1 MTHTNHTSSSVHK
14 ELDQMGES
22 RLMDLVRDWEDPLPV
37 PRVDRVKL
45 DSKRTIYVV
54 RDDMMGFGT
63 KARAGS
69 AALFQ
74 PEYKKT
80 KTIVYVAPRVGW
92 APMSLAKLCSDTGR
106 KLILFSP
113 AAAKPSHHQLTA
125 YNLWADL
132 RFVRV
137 AAMPNLQRMAR
148 KFAEDHGYT
157 FFPLGLDVPA
167 AVAGIAKTARL
178 VADCEIGDYMKIKEF
193 WTVISTGV
201 LSRGLQL
208 AWPKAKVFA
217 VAVARNI
224 HDGEKGRASIYSH
237 PLPFTQS
244 VKQDEAPPF
253 PSVLSYDA
261 KAWSFIREHA
271 SNNAWFW
278 NVAAEPPDTIA
289 VREGSSELK
298 SNVDW
303 GDMSAFDKP

>member
-1 MTHTNHTSSSVHK
+1 MTHTNHTSSPSHK
-14 ELDQMGES
+14 ELDQLGES
-22 RLMDLVRDWEDPLPV
+22 RLWDLVRDWQDPLPL
-37 PRVDRVKL
+37 PPVDKIKL

-54 RDDMMGFGT
+54 RDDIMGFGT

-92 APMSLAKLCSDTGR
+92 APMSLAKLCRDTKR
-106 KLILFSP
+106 RLILFAP
-113 AAAKPSHHQLTA
+113 AAATPSQHQLTA
-125 YNLWADL
+125 HALGADL

-178 VADCEIGDYMKIKEF
+178 VADREIDDFRKVKEF

-208 AWPKAKVFA
+208 AWPRAKVFA

-224 HDGEKGRASIYSH
+224 HDGEKGRAEIFSH
-237 PLPFTQS
+237 HLPFTQN
-244 VKQDEAPPF
+244 VKADLAPPF

-261 KAWSFIREHA
+261 KAWTFINDHA
-271 SNNAWFW
+271 SNGAWFW
-278 NVAAEPPDTIA
+278 NVAAEPP
-289 VREGSSELK
+289 VSPSKGEVLR
-298 SNVDW
+298 SNVGW
-303 GDMSAFDKP
+303 NDMSAFDHA